1 MNYLEIEKKARE
13 LRKKIAETKPVLDI
27 KGTTYYVSADGDDNN
42 DGLSPETAWKT
53 LDGPYNN
60 SDKFKP
66 GDAVLF
72 RCGDIFRAVEVRS
85 RCILM
90 KEGVTYSSFG
100 DGPKPKL
107 YGTFENAALLNW
119 KKEGDNLYSLELG
132 HKLDVGAVCF
142 DEGKEWGF
150 KLVKGRDVSTTPQID
165 LEFYHD
171 IAEEKLYLCSEKG
184 SPIERWSD
192 IEVCPRTHIFGRLQK
207 DVVIDG
213 LNLKYA
219 GGEGIGGGTLTYPGD
234 GFAYNYVFSGFTVRN
249 CEFGWMG
256 GSLMGD
262 VTKSRCR
269 YGNGFGI
276 WGGIKDLLIENCY
289 FYQCFDA
296 AITQQFRGYIKN
308 DNPVNI
314 EDTVI
319 RGCLFENNTYDYEYW
334 LTEYT
339 TNVTSGGEKNKDSK
353 FRLKNLFFEDNI
365 CRLNGYGWGNQRP
378 DRTTPACL
386 KSWTH
391 QNMSEN
397 FVVKN
402 NIFDRADYYLLEIIA
417 CEDKYV
423 PTLIGN
429 TYCQYL
435 GKGLINSQGKPSMMT
450 HEVART
456 KKFSNCEEDAQ
467 VCVAKW

>member
-1 MNYLEIEKKARE
+1 MNYVEIEMRARE
-13 LRKKIAETKPVLDI
+13 LRKKIAGAKPVLDI
-27 KGTTYYVSADGDDNN
+27 KGTSYYVSADGDDNN

-53 LDGPYNN
+53 LDGPFNN

-72 RCGDIFRAVEVRS
+72 RCGDIFRPTYPRPH
-85 RCILM
+85 CIVQSP
-90 KEGVTYSSFG
+90 GVTYSSFG
-100 DGPKPKL
+100 DGPKPEL
-107 YGTFENAALLNW
+107 YASICNAVSLDW

-132 HKLDVGAVCF
+132 HKLDVGAIYF
-142 DEGKEWGF
+142 DHGKEWGL
-150 KLVKGRDVSTTPQID
+150 KLVKGLDSYTTPQID

-171 IAEEKLYLCSEKG
+171 IAEEKLYLCSEQGNPK
-184 SPIERWSD
+184 ERWSD
-192 IEVCPRTHIFGRLQK
+192 IEICQRSSILSALKQG
-207 DVVIDG
+207 VVIDG
-213 LNLKYA
+213 LTLKYTGA
-219 GGEGIGGGTLTYPGD
+219 EGISGGTLTYPGD
-234 GFAYNYVFSGFTVRN
+234 GFAYNYVFSGYTVRN

-262 VTKSRCR
+262 VTKSTLR

-289 FYQCFDA
+289 FYQCYDA
-296 AITQQFRGYIKN
+296 AITQQYRGYINN

-314 EDTVI
+314 ENTVI

-339 TNVTSGGEKNKDSK
+339 TNVTWGGEKKKDSK

-378 DRTTPACL
+378 DRYTPACL

-397 FVVKN
+397 FIVKN

-429 TYCQYL
+429 TYCQHMF
-435 GKGLINSQGKPSMMT
+435 KGLINSQGVQT
-450 HEVART
+450 HLTHDVART
-456 KKFSNCEEDAQ
+456 RKISNAEEDAV
-467 VCVAKW
+467 VCIARW